1 MSGVLNFLTKIF
13 GNKYDSDINELKPII
28 ENINAEVK
36 SLSTLSND
44 ELRDITRQ
52 LKLEIKENTLK
63 NPPNAINITPT
74 QIKEIKGL
82 MYVLTTHAFSSSL
95 FPRTI

>member
-1 MSGVLNFLTKIF
+1 MDE
-13 GNKYDSDINELKPII
+13 KYVAVEDLKTHEEVRKRISDLKY
-28 ENINAEVK
+28 
-36 SLSTLSND
+36 
-44 ELRDITRQ
+44 
-52 LKLEIKENTLK
+52 EIKEKTLK
-63 NPPNAINITPT
+63 KPPNAINITPT